1 MEKDPTQGNNV
12 LPVMLHA
19 TDVSVLNIT
28 GPNVSP
34 AEVTTSMQSL
44 ETTDHQDCDDDAYS
58 DPVYLNTV
66 TNQQTLLTNSW
77 TVQVTTVNKKVL
89 FKVDT
94 GAEVTAMSVTAM
106 SDSAW

>member
-1 MEKDPTQGNNV
+1 M
-12 LPVMLHA
+12 
-19 TDVSVLNIT
+19 
-28 GPNVSP
+28 
-34 AEVTTSMQSL
+34 
-44 ETTDHQDCDDDAYS
+44 
-58 DPVYLNTV
+58 